1 MMSTVPDEEENMEEL
16 QEDENEQD
24 LVVLDPEHV
33 SPSILP
39 CPHILCFIL
48 SIATY
53 GQSSNSHKGPTE
65 QTERESRNRT
75 TRKCMCVL

>member
-1 MMSTVPDEEENMEEL
+1 MTSTVPEAEENMEEL

-33 SPSILP
+33 SPSIVP
-39 CPHILCFIL
+39 CPHTLCFIL

-53 GQSSNSHKGPTE
+53 G
-65 QTERESRNRT
+65 
-75 TRKCMCVL
+75 